1 MKKYIFEITKR
12 VEITIAASLP
22 DYFGVILDGWSEGNT
37 HFVAVFACYSV
48 DGDAK
53 YPLIAISPLFDE
65 TNFGAESH
73 KAFLGDLLELFG
85 KSLDNLSF
93 IVADNASVNKSL
105 SDLLNVPFIGCA
117 SHRFNLAV
125 NQHLEQYESVI
136 EVVHK
141 LMIKL
146 KTIKQAGKLRR
157 STPLEPIIRNKTR
170 WSSTYEMLKRFFILQ
185 DFIDKDDLSELFPSR
200 SELVPL
206 KKV

>member
-1 MKKYIFEITKR
+1 M
-12 VEITIAASLP
+12 
-22 DYFGVILDGWSEGNT
+22 
-37 HFVAVFACYSV
+37 
-48 DGDAK
+48 
-53 YPLIAISPLFDE
+53 
-65 TNFGAESH
+65 
-73 KAFLGDLLELFG
+73 GDLLELFG